1 MRCSWWERQRKNPKA
16 QLRELTASRREIVNA
31 FEIER
36 RRIERDLHDGA
47 QQHLVAAGMAIGEAE
62 LVLSQLQADSAE
74 TAQLMADLADILAR
88 AANANT
94 QALAALR
101 RTVDGI
107 HPKVL
112 SDLGLEMAVRNAA
125 ENSRLPVK
133 VVVPNPLPPLP
144 EGVVAAAYFL
154 VSECLTNVAKYAPGA
169 QATVLLA
176 ADENLHVSV
185 VDTGPG
191 GAHLVPNG
199 GLAGLRERL
208 SAFGGT
214 LSCHSPAGGPTTISG
229 KIPLL
234 LFQGESAIVG
244 EVQ

>member
-1 MRCSWWERQRKNPKA
+1 MWRDNPEA

-47 QQHLVAAGMAIGEAE
+47 QQHLVAAGIAIGEAQ
-62 LVLSQLQADSAE
+62 LVLTQLQSNSGAAGDAAE
-74 TAQLMADLADILAR
+74 TQQVTADLVAILTR
-88 AANANT
+88 AANANS
-94 QALAALR
+94 QALMSLR

-125 ENSRLPVK
+125 DNSQLPVK
-133 VVVPNPLPPLP
+133 VVVPNALPPLP
-144 EGVVAAAYFL
+144 EGVVASAYFL
-154 VSECLTNVAKYAPGA
+154 VSECLTNVAKHAPGA

-191 GAHLVPNG
+191 GARLVPNG

-214 LSCHSPAGGPTTISG
+214 LSCDSPAGGPTTISG

-244 EVQ
+244 DVA